1 MKTVK
6 SLLNLDL
13 DLSLHRLLRPCWVAF
28 LSILRSVLLL
38 SQTCDQ

>member
-13 DLSLHRLLRPCWVAF
+13 DLSLHRLLRPCVGQGASWRARAGRV
-28 LSILRSVLLL
+28 RSLVF
-38 SQTCDQ
+38 